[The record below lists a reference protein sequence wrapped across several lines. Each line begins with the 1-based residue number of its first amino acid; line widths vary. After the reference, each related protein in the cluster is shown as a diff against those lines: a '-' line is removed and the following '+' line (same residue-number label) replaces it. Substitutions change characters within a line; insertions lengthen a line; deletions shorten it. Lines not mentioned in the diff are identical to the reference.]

1 MMDVVVFEYA
11 LTSIHLSIFG
21 NFDNDRL
28 TSKNKYNT
36 YVNMGYELFC
46 RGTKK
51 LHRGTNFLRGV
62 RIVLKWLPLH
72 NAY

>member
-36 YVNMGYELFC
+36 YVNMWYELFC
-46 RGTKK
+46 RGT
-51 LHRGTNFLRGV
+51 NFFVGV
-62 RIVLKWLPLH
+62 RKNYIGVRTF
-72 NAY
+72 